1 MKYFNVHSFFFT
13 VLIFSLIFL
22 VFRGVFDVL
31 LYVLAREQEPFATL
45 QYHRIP
51 RTSETEPPLPYGYV
65 IESTSNYVSRFPL
78 EDIPANGV
86 PGNYAEVTTIS
97 GKKMIPNTES
107 AIYTA
112 IEKFNSTVTESNVSY
127 QVPIIVHRDDTNTTL
142 ANIDS
147 IMRQTELAF
156 FNNTNRGTSQAN
168 LQITWKTNL
177 KNNINDSGFTGN
189 TEAQFFDFI
198 KQADG
203 LDITGPTPHL
213 FFLTNNSTR
222 NLPAVFSSLNDTPII
237 VCTNPPAI
245 DQSGLIGEKV
255 RLLTHHLCRVLG
267 LKEFEA
273 ENASDPNIMNTLSIS
288 GYETNQ
294 SQNVTLRQKASTLA
308 RTETETGTLAS
319 KIEGGLAEEALKRQ
333 SQYKNSYYDNI
344 QYHDSEASIRAASSS
359 PGEGTGIAYVIDK
372 NGNKIGLGKSST
384 QPNQLFYT
392 PGSFPFGSASYVPK
406 YDDAVYLS
414 KLTGETTA
422 SMLEGTAAMK
432 GGFCTQ
438 EAHNKLAIDEKC
450 RATDKNQCASLTCCV
465 LLGGAKCVA
474 GNEHGPTMTGH
485 YSDFTIR
492 DRDYYYYQGKC
503 YGHCPETNPL

>member
-1 MKYFNVHSFFFT
+1 MKYFNVHTFFFT
-13 VLIFSLIFL
+13 VLIFSLLFL

-31 LYVLAREQEPFATL
+31 LSSVLAREPFATL

-65 IESTSNYVSRFPL
+65 IDSSSNYVSRFPL
-78 EDIPANGV
+78 EEIPANGV

-97 GKKMIPNTES
+97 GKMMIPNTES
-107 AIYTA
+107 AIYAA
-112 IEKFNSTVTESNVSY
+112 IEKFNSTAIDGNISY
-127 QVPIIVHRDDTNTTL
+127 QVPIIVHRDDTDTTL
-142 ANIDS
+142 ENIDS

-156 FNNTNRGTSQAN
+156 FNNTNRGTLQAN
-168 LQITWKTNL
+168 LQITWKTTL
-177 KNNINDSGFTGN
+177 KNIDNFTGT
-189 TEAQFFDFI
+189 TETQFFDFI

-203 LDITGPTPHL
+203 LDINGTTPHL
-213 FFLTNNSTR
+213 FFLTKNTST
-222 NLPAVFSSLNDTPII
+222 LPAVFSNVRDTPII
-237 VCTNPPAI
+237 VCTHPVI
-245 DQSGLIGEKV
+245 DQSGLPGDKL
-255 RLLTHHLCRVLG
+255 RLLTHHLCRALG

-273 ENASDPNIMNTLSIS
+273 ANASEPNIMNTLSIS

-294 SQNVTLRQKASTLA
+294 SQNVTLRQKASSILA
-308 RTETETGTLAS
+308 ASTKTDTETDTLAS
-319 KIEGGLAEEALKRQ
+319 KITGSLAEEALKRQ
-333 SQYKNSYYDNI
+333 NQYKNSYYDNI

-474 GNEHGPTMTGH
+474 GNEQGPTMTGH

-503 YGHCPETNPL
+503 YGHCPESNPL